1 MLNFNKLEQLI
12 KEKGWSK
19 VYFSS
24 LFEKNKGWITDMKR
38 GIGLPD
44 ENLLRSIADKLGTTV
59 DYLTDK
65 TDIKEQKNKPTTDRS
80 ELKPLARESLDI
92 IDSLPE
98 DLQNI
103 ALAQLRA
110 LAAAAENNKKN

>member
-1 MLNFNKLEQLI
+1 MLNIPKIEALI

-19 VYFSS
+19 KYFCD
-24 LFEKNKGWITDMKR
+24 LFNHSRTWIDDWKR
-38 GIGLPD
+38 GVGVPKGNVL
-44 ENLLRSIADKLGTTV
+44 EAIAEVLDTTV
-59 DYLTDK
+59 EYLTDK

-80 ELKPLARESLDI
+80 KLKPLSRESLDI

-98 DLQNI
+98 DLQKI

-110 LAAAAENNKKN
+110 LAAAAESNKKN

>member
-12 KEKGWSK
+12 KENGWSK

-44 ENLLRSIADKLGTTV
+44 ENLLRSIADRLGTTV
-59 DYLTDK
+59 EYLTDQ
-65 TDIKEQKNKPTTDRS
+65 TDIKEQKNKPFTEVKSLSPEAFEISKKIEQLSPANRAKLQ
-80 ELKPLARESLDI
+80 EL
-92 IDSLPE
+92 IDLYLS
-98 DLQNI
+98 
-103 ALAQLRA
+103 AQD
-110 LAAAAENNKKN
+110 KK

>member
-38 GIGLPD
+38 GIGMPD
-44 ENLLRSIADKLGTTV
+44 ENLLQSMADKLGTTI

-65 TDIKEQKNKPTTDRS
+65 TDEKTQKNKPLTEVRGLS
-80 ELKPLARESLDI
+80 PEAINLAEQIEQLSPANRAKLNELIGLYLS
-92 IDSLPE
+92 
-98 DLQNI
+98 
-103 ALAQLRA
+103 AQD
-110 LAAAAENNKKN
+110 KKK